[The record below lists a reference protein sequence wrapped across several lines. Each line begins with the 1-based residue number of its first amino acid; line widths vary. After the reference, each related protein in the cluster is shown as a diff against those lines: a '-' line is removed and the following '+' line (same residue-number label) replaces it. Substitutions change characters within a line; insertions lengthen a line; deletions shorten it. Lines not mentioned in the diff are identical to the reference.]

1 MPWSGSKPLS
11 RLEFTGA
18 AEPVLE
24 FAQRGWA
31 TSLVEMSAADP
42 RCPLLS
48 PLLSVLVNQ
57 VLIADQAFL
66 SVSFSRLMA
75 LLPLIR
81 IQGIS

>member
-1 MPWSGSKPLS
+1 MSCSGSKPLS
-11 RLEFTGA
+11 RLEFTRA

-24 FAQRGWA
+24 CAQRGGA

-75 LLPLIR
+75 LLPLIC